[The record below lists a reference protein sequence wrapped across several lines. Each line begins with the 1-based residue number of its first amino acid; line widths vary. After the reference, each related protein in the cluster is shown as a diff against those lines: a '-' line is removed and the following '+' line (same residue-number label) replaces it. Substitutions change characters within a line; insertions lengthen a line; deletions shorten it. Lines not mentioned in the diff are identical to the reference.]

1 MLLNRWKRE
10 LCWSVCVC
18 VGPYRRPRPMYCI
31 LYTHHSRVWR
41 NQWSLFLLAN
51 WLHQFLKCTKWHA
64 ALLRSSIKFV
74 ILVSPHLCWRFVGNR
89 IGPWLASTTSQF
101 LCSFFVILD
110 GIDIKIIDS
119 RWIWSVKLGDCYF
132 LRVCSSNL
140 NRKDNILVLQKRT
153 MKYSLIWS
161 SLSYT
166 VVSSPSTTIIAF
178 GLWCLAT
185 FRMVLS
191 HFDLGWQQNE
201 SSNFLSSL
209 WIIELFR
216 CVMLYLNIF
225 HSTKP
230 LQK

>member
-1 MLLNRWKRE
+1 MLLE

-74 ILVSPHLCWRFVGNR
+74 ILVSPHLYWRFVGNR

-132 LRVCSSNL
+132 LRVSSSNL

-161 SLSYT
+161 SFILYCSQFPLNNYNCLWS
-166 VVSSPSTTIIAF
+166 VMFGHIQNGAVPFWSRLTTK
-178 GLWCLAT
+178 
-185 FRMVLS
+185 
-191 HFDLGWQQNE
+191 
-201 SSNFLSSL
+201 
-209 WIIELFR
+209 WIF
-216 CVMLYLNIF
+216 
-225 HSTKP
+225 
-230 LQK
+230 